1 MLPRPVLL
9 LAMLAVVVEY
19 VHSYTHSHLHLPTN
33 TLHQQSSGFMP
44 AFASLA
50 EQKRG
55 SQDSAT
61 RRASMSDQAPKSGLF
76 GQFFHK
82 YVTIVIS

>member
-1 MLPRPVLL
+1 MDSGAPQTGAATGNVSGRRR
-9 LAMLAVVVEY
+9 
-19 VHSYTHSHLHLPTN
+19 
-33 TLHQQSSGFMP
+33 SSGFMP

-76 GQFFHK
+76 GSFFHNNFGK
-82 YVTIVIS
+82 NAQK

>member
-1 MLPRPVLL
+1 
-9 LAMLAVVVEY
+9 
-19 VHSYTHSHLHLPTN
+19 
-33 TLHQQSSGFMP
+33 MP
-44 AFASLA
+44 AFASLS

-61 RRASMSDQAPKSGLF
+61 RRASMSDQQPKSGLF

-82 YVTIVIS
+82 YVTIAISWSHPSDSYTDNL

>member
-1 MLPRPVLL
+1 
-9 LAMLAVVVEY
+9 
-19 VHSYTHSHLHLPTN
+19 
-33 TLHQQSSGFMP
+33 MP
-44 AFASLA
+44 AFASLS

-61 RRASMSDQAPKSGLF
+61 RRASMSDQQPKAGLF

-82 YVTIVIS
+82 YVTIVMSWSHTRNSYTDNGFTATLARTPKNNENES